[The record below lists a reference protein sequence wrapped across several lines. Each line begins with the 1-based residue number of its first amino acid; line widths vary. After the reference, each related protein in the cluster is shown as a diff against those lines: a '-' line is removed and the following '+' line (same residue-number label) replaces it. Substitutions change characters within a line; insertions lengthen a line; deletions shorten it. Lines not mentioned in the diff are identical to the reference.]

1 MGAPVSY
8 FERAAK
14 LLRKRKGLYLVSREL
29 LEGMAREMFE
39 AARQLR
45 HAERFADP
53 PPLTKARTEDGQ
65 EIAAEVIT
73 NQPMYVGTADLGPA
87 QEVPDGQSE

>member
-14 LLRKRKGLYLVSREL
+14 LLRKRKRLYLVSREL

-45 HAERFADP
+45 HAERFVEPAAPGDP
-53 PPLTKARTEDGQ
+53 QVIATK
-65 EIAAEVIT
+65 
-73 NQPMYVGTADLGPA
+73 PMYVGTADLGPA